1 MKKLYIYD
9 IELWV
14 VGTYNTRILKRE
26 KGVDAT
32 VPLEGSII
40 SDKEYI
46 EIANE
51 IKDNYLKKL
60 NEKLINEGK
69 VEIIDWSEPFL
80 FLPEKEFN
88 YIGFALIDDYHIREA
103 TLKEAMEILTP
114 EEFNEIYGNLIKI
127 GGKNNG

>member
-1 MKKLYIYD
+1 MKKLFIYD

-26 KGVDAT
+26 KGIDAT
-32 VPLEGSII
+32 VPLDGSII

-80 FLPEKEFN
+80 PEKEFN

-114 EEFNEIYGNLIKI
+114 EEFNDIYGNLIKI
-127 GGKNNG
+127 GGKK

>member
-32 VPLEGSII
+32 VPLDGSII

-80 FLPEKEFN
+80 PEKEFN

-114 EEFNEIYGNLIKI
+114 EEFNDIYGNLIKI

>member
-32 VPLEGSII
+32 VPLDGSII

-80 FLPEKEFN
+80 PEKEFN

-114 EEFNEIYGNLIKI
+114 EEFNDIYGNLIKI
-127 GGKNNG
+127 GGKNNE

>member
-32 VPLEGSII
+32 VPLDGSII

-80 FLPEKEFN
+80 PEKEFN
-88 YIGFALIDDYHIREA
+88 YIGLALINDYHIREA

-114 EEFNEIYGNLIKI
+114 EEFNEIYGNIIKI

>member
-1 MKKLYIYD
+1 MKKLFIYD

-32 VPLEGSII
+32 VPLDGSII

-80 FLPEKEFN
+80 PEKEFN

-114 EEFNEIYGNLIKI
+114 EEFNEIYGNIIKMK
-127 GGKNNG
+127 GRKRV

>member
-80 FLPEKEFN
+80 PEKEFN

>member
-1 MKKLYIYD
+1 MKKLFIYD

-32 VPLEGSII
+32 VPLDGSII
-40 SDKEYI
+40 SDEESK
-46 EIANE
+46 IANE

-69 VEIIDWSEPFL
+69 VEIIDWSEP

-114 EEFNEIYGNLIKI
+114 EEFNDIYGNLIKI
-127 GGKNNG
+127 GGKNNE

>member
-1 MKKLYIYD
+1 MKKLFIYD

-32 VPLEGSII
+32 VPLDGSII

-69 VEIIDWSEPFL
+69 VEIIDWSGP

-88 YIGFALIDDYHIREA
+88 YIGLH
-103 TLKEAMEILTP
+103 
-114 EEFNEIYGNLIKI
+114 
-127 GGKNNG
+127 

>member
-1 MKKLYIYD
+1 MKKLFIYD

-32 VPLEGSII
+32 VPLDGSII
-40 SDKEYI
+40 SDEESK
-46 EIANE
+46 IANE

-80 FLPEKEFN
+80 PEKEFN
-88 YIGFALIDDYHIREA
+88 YIGLALINDYHIREA

-114 EEFNEIYGNLIKI
+114 EEFNEIYGNIMI

>member
-1 MKKLYIYD
+1 MKKLFIYD

-80 FLPEKEFN
+80 PEKEFN

-103 TLKEAMEILTP
+103 TLKEAMDILTP
-114 EEFNEIYGNLIKI
+114 EEFNDIYGNLIKI

>member
-1 MKKLYIYD
+1 MKKLFIYD

-32 VPLEGSII
+32 VPLDGSII

-80 FLPEKEFN
+80 PEKEFN

-103 TLKEAMEILTP
+103 TVKEAMDILTP
-114 EEFNEIYGNLIKI
+114 EEFNDIYGNLIKI

>member
-1 MKKLYIYD
+1 MKKLFIYD

-32 VPLEGSII
+32 VPLDGSII
-40 SDKEYI
+40 SDEESK
-46 EIANE
+46 IANE

-69 VEIIDWSEPFL
+69 VEIIDWSEP

-114 EEFNEIYGNLIKI
+114 EEFSEIYGNVLKL
-127 GGKNNG
+127 GGKNEY

>member
-32 VPLEGSII
+32 VPLDGSII

-51 IKDNYLKKL
+51 IKNNYLKKL

-69 VEIIDWSEPFL
+69 VEIIDWSEP

-114 EEFNEIYGNLIKI
+114 EEFNDIYGNLIKI
-127 GGKNNG
+127 GGKNNE

>member
-32 VPLEGSII
+32 APLEGSII

-51 IKDNYLKKL
+51 IKNNYLKKL
-60 NEKLINEGK
+60 NEKIKNEGK
-69 VEIIDWSEPFL
+69 VEIIDWYEP

-88 YIGFALIDDYHIREA
+88 YISFASIDDYHIREA

-114 EEFNEIYGNLIKI
+114 EEFSEIYGNVLKL
-127 GGKNNG
+127 GGKNEY

>member
-1 MKKLYIYD
+1 MKKLFIYD

-32 VPLEGSII
+32 VPLDGSII

-80 FLPEKEFN
+80 PEKEFN

-103 TLKEAMEILTP
+103 TVKEAMDILTP
-114 EEFNEIYGNLIKI
+114 EEFNDIYGNLIKI
-127 GGKNNG
+127 GGKNNE

>member
-1 MKKLYIYD
+1 MKKLFISD

-32 VPLEGSII
+32 VPLEVSII

-80 FLPEKEFN
+80 PEKEFN

-114 EEFNEIYGNLIKI
+114 EEFNDIYGNLIKI

>member
-1 MKKLYIYD
+1 MKKLFIYD

-80 FLPEKEFN
+80 PEKEFN
-88 YIGFALIDDYHIREA
+88 YIGFALINDYHIREA

-114 EEFNEIYGNLIKI
+114 EEFNEIYGNIIKMK
-127 GGKNNG
+127 GKK

>member
-1 MKKLYIYD
+1 MKKLFIYD

-26 KGVDAT
+26 KGVEAT
-32 VPLEGSII
+32 VPLDGSII

-80 FLPEKEFN
+80 PEKEFN

-103 TLKEAMEILTP
+103 TVKEAIEILTP
-114 EEFNEIYGNLIKI
+114 EEFSEIYGNVLKL
-127 GGKNNG
+127 GGKNNEI

>member
-32 VPLEGSII
+32 VPLDGSII

-80 FLPEKEFN
+80 PEKEFN
-88 YIGFALIDDYHIREA
+88 YIGFALINDYHIREA

-114 EEFNEIYGNLIKI
+114 EEFNEIYGNVLKL
-127 GGKNNG
+127 GGKDV

>member
-1 MKKLYIYD
+1 MKKLFIYD

-32 VPLEGSII
+32 VPLDGSII

-80 FLPEKEFN
+80 PEKEFN
-88 YIGFALIDDYHIREA
+88 YIGFALINDCHIREA
-103 TLKEAMEILTP
+103 TLKEAMEILTQ
-114 EEFNEIYGNLIKI
+114 EEFNEIYGNIIKI

>member
-1 MKKLYIYD
+1 MKKLFIYD

-80 FLPEKEFN
+80 PEKEFN
-88 YIGFALIDDYHIREA
+88 YIGFALINDYHIREA

-114 EEFNEIYGNLIKI
+114 DEFKQIYGNIII

>member
-1 MKKLYIYD
+1 MKKLFIYD

-32 VPLEGSII
+32 VPLDGSII
-40 SDKEYI
+40 SDEESK
-46 EIANE
+46 IANE

-80 FLPEKEFN
+80 PEKEFN
-88 YIGFALIDDYHIREA
+88 YIGFALINDCHIREA

-114 EEFNEIYGNLIKI
+114 EEFNEIYGNIIKMK
-127 GGKNNG
+127 GKK

>member
-1 MKKLYIYD
+1 MKKLFIYD

-32 VPLEGSII
+32 VPLDGSII

-80 FLPEKEFN
+80 PEKEFN

-114 EEFNEIYGNLIKI
+114 EEFNDIYGNLIKI

>member
-1 MKKLYIYD
+1 MKKLFIYD

-32 VPLEGSII
+32 VPLDGSII

-80 FLPEKEFN
+80 PEKEFN

-103 TLKEAMEILTP
+103 TVKEAMDILTP

-127 GGKNNG
+127 GGKK

>member
-1 MKKLYIYD
+1 MKKLFIYD

-32 VPLEGSII
+32 VPLDGSII

-80 FLPEKEFN
+80 PEKEFN

-114 EEFNEIYGNLIKI
+114 EEFNEIYGNIIKMK
-127 GGKNNG
+127 GKK